1 MWFPTFICDDRVFA
15 MSTATLTL
23 DQDIWKPKY
32 NPWLIAV
39 VVALGAFM
47 EVLDTSIANVAL
59 PYMAG
64 SLAAS
69 NDQSTWVLTS
79 YLVSNAIVLPIS
91 GWLAGAVGRKRFF
104 MICLSV
110 FTVSSLLC
118 GVAPSLGLLLFFR
131 ILQGAGG
138 GGLQPMAQAILADT
152 FPPQQRGLAFA
163 LYGITAVMAPTIG
176 PTLGGWITFNYSWR
190 WIFFI
195 NIPVG
200 IITWLLVRKFVEDPP
215 YLKRLKGAGVKLD
228 YIGIALLVLGIGA
241 LQILLDKGQED
252 DWFGSRFITTLVI
265 MAIVSLVSLVVWEW
279 FQKTPIID
287 VKMFKSFN
295 FASASLMMFMLGI
308 LLFSSLVL
316 MPQFLQTLLGYTAEL
331 AGFALS
337 AGGLVLLVEMPII
350 GQLTTKIQARRLIS
364 FGWLALSVAMFYST
378 RRIDLLISFRAATFL
393 RIVQVIGLGFLFV
406 PITLAAYVGIPPE
419 KNNGVAGIVNF
430 MRNMGSSVGT
440 SIVTTMIARRSQF
453 HQLRLVENARI
464 DNPNFINM
472 ANGLAQHY
480 MNAGKGRHEASAT
493 AYASIYRSLQAQAA
507 SLAYIDTFM
516 LLSVFAAIMF
526 VISFFLKKN
535 DPGGGGVVAE

>member
-1 MWFPTFICDDRVFA
+1 

-23 DQDIWKPKY
+23 DQDVWKPKF

-91 GWLAGAVGRKRFF
+91 GWIAVRFGRKRFF
-104 MICLSV
+104 MSCLAV

-118 GVAPSLGLLLFFR
+118 GLAPNLGFLLLFR
-131 ILQGAGG
+131 VLQGAGG

-152 FPPQQRGLAFA
+152 FPPHQRGLAFA
-163 LYGITAVMAPTIG
+163 LYGITAIMAPTIG

-190 WIFFI
+190 WIFYI

-200 IITWLLVRKFVEDPP
+200 IMTWLLVRRFVEDPP
-215 YLKRLKGAGVKLD
+215 YLGRLKRAGIKLD
-228 YIGIALLVLGIGA
+228 YIGIALLVVGVGA

-252 DWFGSRFITTLVI
+252 DWFGSNFITTLVI
-265 MAIVSLVSLVVWEW
+265 VSSACLISLVIWEW
-279 FQKTPIID
+279 FHKAPIID
-287 VKMFKSFN
+287 VHLFKSFN
-295 FASASLMMFMLGI
+295 FASANVMMFMLGV

-316 MPQFLQTLLGYTAEL
+316 MPQFLQSLVGYTSQL
-331 AGFALS
+331 AGLALS
-337 AGGLVLLVEMPII
+337 AGGLVLLFEMPVI
-350 GQLTTKIQARRLIS
+350 GQLTRKIHARRLIS
-364 FGWLALSVAMFYST
+364 FGWLALSIAMFYST
-378 RRIDLLISFRAATFL
+378 RRIDLQLSFTSATWL
-393 RIVQVIGLGFLFV
+393 RITQVIGLGFLFV
-406 PITLAAYVGIPPE
+406 PINLAAYVGIAPE
-419 KNNGVAGIVNF
+419 KNNAVAGIVNF

-440 SIVTTMIARRSQF
+440 SLVTTVLARRSQF
-453 HQLRLVENARI
+453 HQLRLVEQTRI
-464 DNPNFINM
+464 DNPNFVNTVQ
-472 ANGLAQHY
+472 GLTRHFA
-480 MNAGKGRHEASAT
+480 NAGLGQHEASAT
-493 AYASIYRSLQAQAA
+493 AYASIYRFLQAQAA

-516 LLSVFAAIMF
+516 VLCVCAAIMF
-526 VISFFLKKN
+526 CVSFFLKKN
-535 DPGGGGVVAE
+535 DLGGGATIAE